1 MGGEKPSELLDK
13 LIADLGDWRGQR
25 IERIRR
31 LIHEVDPDMVL
42 EWKWMGTPVW
52 YHNGMVACVNPH
64 TGKVKLTFAQG
75 ANLPDPAK
83 LFNAGLGGNEW
94 RAVDIFETDALNER
108 ALKDLVRAA
117 VAFNQAKMGQPGGAT
132 PKKTSKPAARKPRQG

>member
-13 LIADLGDWRGQR
+13 LIADLGDWRSQR

-64 TGKVKLTFAQG
+64 TGKVKLTFARG
-75 ANLPDPAK
+75 AKLPDPAK
-83 LFNAGLGGNEW
+83 LFNAGLGGNER
-94 RAVDIFETDALNER
+94 RAVDIFETDVLNER

-117 VAFNQAKMGQPGGAT
+117 VAFNQAKIGQPGGVT